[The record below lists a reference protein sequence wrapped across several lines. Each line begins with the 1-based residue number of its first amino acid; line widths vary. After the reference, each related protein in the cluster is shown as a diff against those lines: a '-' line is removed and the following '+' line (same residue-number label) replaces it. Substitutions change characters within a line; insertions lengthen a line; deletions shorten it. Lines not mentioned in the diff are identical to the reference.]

1 MPITPVVGPAGGGK
15 SQWIA
20 RNRQPGDI
28 TIDHTAIWAALTGA
42 VRGPDG
48 RYPAR
53 EVNDPTTGLVQY
65 LMAVA
70 VRQATASGLS
80 GIRHDIQARKG
91 GGPRTGNRGARRY
104 R

>member
-20 RNRQPGDI
+20 RNRQPGDLQ
-28 TIDHTAIWAALTGA
+28 IDHTAIWAALTGA

-48 RYPAR
+48 RFPAR
-53 EVNDPTTGLVQY
+53 EVDDPTTGLVQY

-70 VRQATASGLS
+70 VRQATARRACRDSSRLPGAT
-80 GIRHDIQARKG
+80 RW
-91 GGPRTGNRGARRY
+91 RT
-104 R
+104 